1 MEVPVPVA
9 VLALRGVVRAAAP
22 GSCHSYSRVSR
33 VLLLLLLLRSPEA
46 GGRRQRL
53 NDLPQGVRVYP
64 LRPASGRPKWFNY
77 LYKNPQGVHPEPGR
91 FAANYPQTPPLLL

>member
-46 GGRRQRL
+46 GGRRQR
-53 NDLPQGVRVYP
+53 DLII
-64 LRPASGRPKWFNY
+64 GRGAAPTKSY
-77 LYKNPQGVHPEPGR
+77 LFFYLL
-91 FAANYPQTPPLLL
+91 ANIFKI